1 MTVNH
6 PSFGKLDDNHI
17 IMFDTTLRDG
27 EQSPGFS
34 MNIEEK
40 LRMAEALKE
49 LGVDVLEAG
58 FAIASPGDFESVQAI
73 SKHFSK
79 DGPVIASLSRAA
91 PADIL
96 RSAEALRP
104 AARRRIHIVLATS
117 DLHMRVKLRMSR
129 DEVLEATTRSVEL
142 ARQHADDVEWSAEDG
157 SRSDPDFLCRCA
169 EAAIRAGA
177 TTINIPD
184 TVGYAMP
191 EDMERIFADLRARVP
206 GDRGRGPLRPQPQRP
221 RHGGRQHHRG
231 DPRRRAAG
239 ARPPSTASASGP
251 AMPASKRWR
260 WPSAPAATRCPTAP
274 TSRRG
279 TSCGPAGCSPPSPA
293 STCSRTRRS
302 SAATP
307 SRTNRASTR
316 TAC

>member
-73 SKHFSK
+73 SRHFSK

-96 RSAEALRP
+96 RSAR
-104 AARRRIHIVLATS
+104 
-117 DLHMRVKLRMSR
+117 
-129 DEVLEATTRSVEL
+129 
-142 ARQHADDVEWSAEDG
+142 
-157 SRSDPDFLCRCA
+157 
-169 EAAIRAGA
+169 
-177 TTINIPD
+177 
-184 TVGYAMP
+184 
-191 EDMERIFADLRARVP
+191 
-206 GDRGRGPLRPQPQRP
+206 
-221 RHGGRQHHRG
+221 
-231 DPRRRAAG
+231 
-239 ARPPSTASASGP
+239 
-251 AMPASKRWR
+251 
-260 WPSAPAATRCPTAP
+260 SAPA
-274 TSRRG
+274 RG
-279 TSCGPAGCSPPSPA
+279 AAAHPHRAGHVGPAHAGQ
-293 STCSRTRRS
+293 
-302 SAATP
+302 AADEP
-307 SRTNRASTR
+307 
-316 TAC
+316 

>member
-1 MTVNH
+1 MPSMSIDH
-6 PSFGKLDDNHI
+6 PSFGNLADDRVVI
-17 IMFDTTLRDG
+17 FDTTLRAG

-34 MNIEEK
+34 MNLEEK
-40 LRMAEALKE
+40 LRMAEALNE

-73 SKHFSK
+73 SRHFGK

-129 DEVLEATTRSVEL
+129 EEVLEATTSSVEL

-191 EDMERIFADLRARVP
+191 EDMERIFADL
-206 GDRGRGPLRPQPQRP
+206 
-221 RHGGRQHHRG
+221 
-231 DPRRRAAG
+231 
-239 ARPPSTASASGP
+239 
-251 AMPASKRWR
+251 
-260 WPSAPAATRCPTAP
+260 
-274 TSRRG
+274 
-279 TSCGPAGCSPPSPA
+279 
-293 STCSRTRRS
+293 
-302 SAATP
+302 
-307 SRTNRASTR
+307 
-316 TAC
+316 